1 MDRSA
6 WRDGPCRAMLLAE
19 QKKKNLWYFLI
30 DINLNLELV
39 QQKDIHRT
47 NIDINKIYNNRKT
60 CE

>member
-1 MDRSA
+1 MV
-6 WRDGPCRAMLLAE
+6 LAE

-30 DINLNLELV
+30 DIKLNLELV

-47 NIDINKIYNNRKT
+47 NIDINKIYNNREA

>member
-1 MDRSA
+1 VPAVSKGIGLPGGMV
-6 WRDGPCRAMLLAE
+6 LAE

-30 DINLNLELV
+30 DIKLNLELV

-47 NIDINKIYNNRKT
+47 NIDINKIYNNREA